1 MTADIRSLSDPSSY
15 LAGTTTFL
23 LDALL
28 GLINIEQNGIIKI
41 VSVLSVLI
49 MPPTLVAS
57 IYGMNFRFMPEL
69 DSPFGYPGALLAML
83 VAAILPYLY
92 FRRRGWL

>member
-1 MTADIRSLSDPSSY
+1 MSADIRSLADHASY
-15 LAGTTTFL
+15 ISNTTTFL

-28 GLINIEQNGIIKI
+28 GLINIEQNAIIRI

-57 IYGMNFRFMPEL
+57 IYGMNFHLMPEL
-69 DSPFGYPGALLAML
+69 SWTFGYPMALAAMVLA
-83 VAAILPYLY
+83 AALPYWY